1 MNPDDLIRIAEHLA
15 SGGVRGRIGRP
26 VQAEL
31 RRAVSATYY
40 ALFHA
45 LSRCC
50 ANMLVGATPA
60 SRSQQAWRQVY
71 RALEHGHAKNQCSN
85 WNMFSRFPYQIQDFG
100 LLFAAVQRQR
110 QDADYDPYAQF
121 FRSDVLAFIDQSQE
135 SHIRVWRYGH
145 KGPTGVCGLC
155 TVQSQT
161 KLMRPY
167 APPTNPRTVS
177 QPLPSI
183 RLIFRLV
190 TSSTSPTSIPW
201 SLASVSATTATCLG
215 SVQFSRLDL
224 NG

>member
-40 ALFHA
+40 ALFHT

-85 WNMFSRFPYQIQDFG
+85 RNMLSRFPQKMQEFAG
-100 LLFAAVQRQR
+100 LFVAMQRQR
-110 QDADYDPYAQF
+110 QNADYDPDVQF
-121 FRSDVLAFIDQSQE
+121 FRSNIQGFIDLAKEAISEFGDTDARDQRAFAVYVLFRVRQS
-135 SHIRVWRYGH
+135 
-145 KGPTGVCGLC
+145 
-155 TVQSQT
+155 
-161 KLMRPY
+161 
-167 APPTNPRTVS
+167 
-177 QPLPSI
+177 
-183 RLIFRLV
+183 
-190 TSSTSPTSIPW
+190 
-201 SLASVSATTATCLG
+201 
-215 SVQFSRLDL
+215 
-224 NG
+224 

>member
-85 WNMFSRFPYQIQDFG
+85 RNMLSRFPQKMQEFAG
-100 LLFAAVQRQR
+100 LFVAMQRQR

-121 FRSDVLAFIDQSQE
+121 FRSNVLRFIDQAKEAISEFGDTDARDQRAFAV
-135 SHIRVWRYGH
+135 HVLFRVRQLTHPSPSPH
-145 KGPTGVCGLC
+145 KPPNHLPNVDPQPCKRLRHHRH
-155 TVQSQT
+155 VPR
-161 KLMRPY
+161 LRPVL
-167 APPTNPRTVS
+167 PP
-177 QPLPSI
+177 
-183 RLIFRLV
+183 
-190 TSSTSPTSIPW
+190 
-201 SLASVSATTATCLG
+201 
-215 SVQFSRLDL
+215 
-224 NG
+224 